1 MMAGLAFGLLASG
14 SAWATDVIA
23 SRAAQA
29 PYPDLAPLTSFA
41 TVQHALLPE
50 LPEPEVVAMMVL
62 GLILIGYRAS
72 RDSNDTFK

>member
-1 MMAGLAFGLLASG
+1 MAALAFAFFTSEP
-14 SAWATDVIA
+14 AHAADVIIH
-23 SRAAQA
+23 AAVHGS
-29 PYPDLAPLTSFA
+29 YPDLAPQTTYA
-41 TVQHALLPE
+41 TVQHALLPA